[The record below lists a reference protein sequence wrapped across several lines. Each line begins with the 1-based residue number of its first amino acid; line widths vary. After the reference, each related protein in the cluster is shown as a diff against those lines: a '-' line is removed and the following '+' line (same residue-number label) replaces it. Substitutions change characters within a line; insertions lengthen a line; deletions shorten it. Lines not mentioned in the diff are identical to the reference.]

1 MIATVC
7 VAYGGRR
14 KGVRYVTIPMD
25 TSRGRFYA
33 FGALSDDH
41 CASKGA
47 AVAGFIASAVTE
59 RSKRGNYEVIL
70 AECISVGD

>member
-1 MIATVC
+1 
-7 VAYGGRR
+7 
-14 KGVRYVTIPMD
+14 MD